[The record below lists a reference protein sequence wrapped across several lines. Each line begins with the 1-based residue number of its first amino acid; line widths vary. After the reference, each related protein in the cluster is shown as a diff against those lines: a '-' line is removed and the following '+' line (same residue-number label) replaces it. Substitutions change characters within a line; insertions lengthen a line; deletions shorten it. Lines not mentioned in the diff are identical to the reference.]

1 MTDHFTPSS
10 ADLTARMLA
19 AYQSGDLATVLA
31 LGEPLAAQG
40 DIDSTAL
47 LLLGAAQQS
56 SQRLGEAMTTFR
68 RLVLR
73 NPTVAEYWNNL
84 AVVARQLGEMTAAED
99 ALRRAVALA
108 PQEAQIHYNLG
119 LLYAQQQRWLQARE
133 ALLDAVTL
141 VPAFIDARLQAAHA
155 CHACGD
161 HRGEQEM
168 LADAAHWPPQ
178 PAEQALLL
186 ATMLSAQGD
195 QAAAFQAIDRA
206 ILPEGEDAR
215 IMQWRIA
222 ALRASMHE
230 RGNQIDLAEAELE
243 QVPLHQ
249 VEATLP
255 ESSTLATVAWQAHA
269 AVAAQRGEL
278 DRSAGLYER
287 LLALSDR
294 PDTRAA
300 AAFGLAGIRSKQ
312 GRHEDAWHA
321 AGVAHAAQWEIA
333 SAIVPELTVEGS
345 QPLSMASDRVSH
357 AQHDQWSTLAAPRS
371 NDSPVFVV
379 GFPRSGTTLLEQ
391 MLDAHPDFRS
401 MDERDF
407 VYELIHRMQLAGQSY
422 PHDLTQLTQQ
432 EADQLRAIYLD
443 MSAKVLPDLNGRRL
457 IDKNPLNMLCLPM
470 ITRLFPEAR
479 IIMCLRHPCDVLLS
493 CYMLP
498 FRAPPFMV
506 LCSSLKRLAEGYV
519 QAFEQWYRHVEVF
532 APRVLEWRYES
543 VVTRFDEHVTRLG
556 QFLDIEDASP
566 MARFAEH
573 ARAKGYI
580 STPSYAQVTQ
590 GIHRKAVNRW
600 HAYRE
605 HFEPVLPILR
615 PMLERLGYEA

>member
-1 MTDHFTPSS
+1 MTDHFAPSS

-19 AYQSGDLATVLA
+19 AYQRGDIATVLA
-31 LGEPLAAQG
+31 LGEPVAALG

-56 SQRLGEAMTTFR
+56 SHRLDEAMATFR
-68 RLVLR
+68 RLVQR

-84 AVVARQLGEMTAAED
+84 AVVARQLGDMAVAED

-108 PQEAQIHYNLG
+108 PQEAQIHFNLG

-133 ALLDAVTL
+133 ALLDAVAL

-168 LADAAHWPPQ
+168 LADAANWPPQ
-178 PAEQALLL
+178 PMEQAILL
-186 ATMLSAQGD
+186 ATMLSAQGE
-195 QAAAFQAIDRA
+195 QATAFEVLERG
-206 ILPEGEDAR
+206 ILPENEDAR
-215 IMQWRIA
+215 ITQWRVA
-222 ALRASMHE
+222 ALRASMFE
-230 RGNQIDLAEAELE
+230 RGNQIDLAEAELGRL
-243 QVPLHQ
+243 PLHQ
-249 VEATLP
+249 LEATLP
-255 ESSTLATVAWQAHA
+255 ESPVLATAAWQAHA
-269 AVAAQRGEL
+269 AVAAQRGDL
-278 DRSAGLYER
+278 DHSAGLYER
-287 LLALSDR
+287 MLGLSDG
-294 PDTRAA
+294 PATRAT
-300 AAFGLAGIRSKQ
+300 AAFGLAGVRSKQ
-312 GRHEDAWHA
+312 GRHEDALRA
-321 AGVAHAAQWEIA
+321 AEIAHAAQWEIA

-345 QPLSMASDRVSH
+345 QPLSMANHRVSH
-357 AQHDQWSTLAAPRS
+357 VEYDRWSTLSVPRS
-371 NDSPVFVV
+371 LDSPVFVV

-391 MLDAHPDFRS
+391 MLDAHPEFRS

-407 VYELIHRMQLAGQSY
+407 VYELIQRMQQAGQTY
-422 PHDLTQLTQQ
+422 PQDLGQLTQH
-432 EADQLRAIYLD
+432 EADQLRSIYMA
-443 MSAKVLPDLNGRRL
+443 MSRKVVPDLGTQRL
-457 IDKNPLNMLCLPM
+457 VDKNPLNMLCLPM
-470 ITRLFPEAR
+470 ITRLYPEAN
-479 IIMCLRHPCDVLLS
+479 IILCLRHPCDVLLS

-519 QAFEQWYRHVEVF
+519 QAFEQWYQHMEVF

-543 VVTRFDEHVTRLG
+543 VVNRFDEHVTRLG
-556 QFLDIEDASP
+556 QFLGVDDATP
-566 MARFAEH
+566 MTRFAEH
-573 ARAKGYI
+573 ATAKGFI

-590 GIHRKAVNRW
+590 GIHGRSVNRW

>member
-1 MTDHFTPSS
+1 MTEQSSPSS

-19 AYQSGDLATVLA
+19 AYQRGDIAAVLA
-31 LGEPLAAQG
+31 LGEPIATL
-40 DIDSTAL
+40 DDVDETAL

-56 SQRLGEAMTTFR
+56 SQRLHEAVATFR
-68 RLVLR
+68 RLVQR
-73 NPTVAEYWNNL
+73 KPDAAEYWNNL
-84 AVVARQLGEMTAAED
+84 AVVARQLGDADAAED
-99 ALRRAVALA
+99 ALRRAVTLA

-119 LLYAQQQRWLQARE
+119 LLYAEQQRWLQARE
-133 ALLDAVTL
+133 ALLDAVAL

-155 CHACGD
+155 CFACGD
-161 HRGEQEM
+161 HRGEQDM
-168 LADAAHWPPQ
+168 LDGAADWPPQ

-186 ATMLSAQGD
+186 ATMLSAQGEL
-195 QAAAFQAIDRA
+195 AAAFRVLERA
-206 ILPEGEDAR
+206 ILPEQDAQV
-215 IMQWRIA
+215 MQWRIA
-222 ALRASMHE
+222 ALRASMYE
-230 RGNQIDLAEAELE
+230 RSNQIQLAETELE
-243 QVPLHQ
+243 RVPLSQ
-249 VEATLP
+249 VEAALP
-255 ESSTLATVAWQAHA
+255 RSTALATAAWQAHA
-269 AVAAQRGEL
+269 AVAAQRGEAEH
-278 DRSAGLYER
+278 SAALYQR
-287 LLALSDR
+287 MLALSDG
-294 PDTRAA
+294 PETRAT
-300 AAFGLAGIRSKQ
+300 AAFGLAGVMNKQ
-312 GRHEDAWHA
+312 GRHEEAWHA
-321 AGVAHAAQWEIA
+321 AEIAHAAQWDIA
-333 SAIVPELTVEGS
+333 SALVPELTVEGS
-345 QPLSMASDRVSH
+345 QPLATAALDVSH
-357 AQHDQWSTLAAPRS
+357 AEFDQWTTLAAPR
-371 NDSPVFVV
+371 DTESPVFVV

-407 VYELIHRMQLAGQSY
+407 VYELIHRMQQAGQSY
-422 PHDLTQLTQQ
+422 PRDLAGLTQD
-432 EADQLRAIYLD
+432 EASQLRALYLG
-443 MSAKVLPDLNGRRL
+443 MSRRVLPDLDARRL
-457 IDKNPLNMLCLPM
+457 VDKNPLNMLCLPM
-470 ITRLFPEAR
+470 IARLFPEAR

-543 VVTRFDEHVTRLG
+543 VVSRFDEHVARLG
-556 QFLDIEDASP
+556 QFLDVADASP

-590 GIHRKAVNRW
+590 GIHREAVNRW

>member
-1 MTDHFTPSS
+1 MTEPNSPSS

-19 AYQSGDLATVLA
+19 AYQRGDIAAVLV
-31 LGEPLAAQG
+31 LGEPVATL
-40 DIDSTAL
+40 DDVDETAL

-56 SQRLGEAMTTFR
+56 SQRLHEAMATFR
-68 RLVLR
+68 RLVQR
-73 NPTVAEYWNNL
+73 KPDTAEYWNNL
-84 AVVARQLGEMTAAED
+84 AVVARQLGDADTAED
-99 ALRRAVALA
+99 ALRRAVTLA

-119 LLYAQQQRWLQARE
+119 LLYAEQQRWLQARE
-133 ALLDAVTL
+133 ALLDAVAL
-141 VPAFIDARLQAAHA
+141 VPGFIDARLQAAHA
-155 CHACGD
+155 CFACGD
-161 HRGEQEM
+161 HRGEQDM
-168 LADAAHWPPQ
+168 LEGAADWPPQ

-186 ATMLSAQGD
+186 ATMLSAQGE
-195 QAAAFQAIDRA
+195 QATAFQVLEQAL
-206 ILPEGEDAR
+206 LPEQDAQ

-222 ALRASMHE
+222 ALRASMYE
-230 RGNQIDLAEAELE
+230 RSNQIQLAEAELE
-243 QVPLHQ
+243 HVPLPQ
-249 VEATLP
+249 VEAALP
-255 ESSTLATVAWQAHA
+255 RSTALATAAWQAHA
-269 AVAAQRGEL
+269 AVAAQRG
-278 DRSAGLYER
+278 DAGHSAALYER
-287 LLALSDR
+287 MLALSDG
-294 PDTRAA
+294 PETRAT
-300 AAFGLAGIRSKQ
+300 AAFGLASVMNKQ
-312 GRHEDAWHA
+312 GRHQEAWQA
-321 AGVAHAAQWEIA
+321 AGIAHAAQWDIA
-333 SAIVPELTVEGS
+333 STLVPELTVVGS
-345 QPLSMASDRVSH
+345 QPLAMSALSVSH
-357 AQHDQWSTLAAPRS
+357 AEFDQWTTLAAPRS
-371 NDSPVFVV
+371 AESPVFVV

-407 VYELIHRMQLAGQSY
+407 VYELIHRMQQAGQSY
-422 PHDLTQLTQQ
+422 PRDLAGLTQD
-432 EADQLRAIYLD
+432 EASQLRELYLG
-443 MSAKVLPDLNGRRL
+443 MSRRVLPDLGTRRL
-457 IDKNPLNMLCLPM
+457 VDKNPLNMLCLPM
-470 ITRLFPEAR
+470 IARLFPEAR

-543 VVTRFDEHVTRLG
+543 VVSRFDEHVARLG
-556 QFLDIEDASP
+556 QFLDVADASP
-566 MARFAEH
+566 MAQFAEH

-615 PMLERLGYEA
+615 PLLERLGYEA